1 MNYLTKHLSTFRKQ
15 ILKVSII
22 STQNWWVS
30 KSLFASFIL
39 LLGLFLTACEDPQE
53 IGSEVF
59 VQDIGVLYTD
69 TLTVDASTVL
79 LDSIITSNTANLL
92 VGRYVDPA
100 LGTVET
106 SNYFHIS
113 NADTL
118 RSVVDTAG
126 RKAVTWIKYPT
137 QVDSIR
143 FILPYSLYHG
153 DTLQRQTFKVSQLA
167 DDALLEPTKAYYG
180 NSGAPILK
188 PTLLGQVRNVNIRPI
203 KNSNIISGVGR
214 FDTLRIPITDPTFI
228 NFIKSQRDLTIKDDV
243 LIGTGFRD
251 KIRGLSITS
260 ESAKNAA
267 ILGLSADR
275 AVMKIYYSYKY
286 TYTLLNKALTADS
299 IKVTVDTV
307 KANDL
312 FIGLY
317 TRATGAANNARFN
330 KLTATRSGTF
340 NKLVY
345 PTDALSSSQ
354 ANNQVVLQSSTG
366 LAIKVKF
373 PSLLKLKERKD
384 IAINKAELV
393 LEPNSSS
400 YTLPPDL
407 ILMESN
413 NSNQPI
419 RSTTTG
425 DGNLLFVLGEAST
438 AAYVTKSNNYTFNVT
453 SPLQN
458 ILSGR
463 NKTNGWLLSADTF
476 ATSTAGRGPISGKS
490 VVSSDI
496 DRAIF
501 DNKKIKLKV
510 YYTYVSK

>member
-1 MNYLTKHLSTFRKQ
+1 M
-15 ILKVSII
+15 KVSIT

-30 KSLFASFIL
+30 KRLFASFIL
-39 LLGLFLTACEDPQE
+39 ACCLFFTACEDPQE

-79 LDSIITSNTANLL
+79 LDSILTSNTANLL
-92 VGRYVDPA
+92 VGRYTDPI
-100 LGTVET
+100 LGIVEA
-106 SNYFHIS
+106 SSYFHIA

-126 RKAVTWIKYPT
+126 RKAVTWIRNPSK
-137 QVDSIR
+137 VDSIR
-143 FILPYSLYHG
+143 FILPYSSYQG
-153 DTLQRQTFKVSQLA
+153 DTLQRQTFKVTQLA
-167 DDALLEPTKAYYG
+167 DDAILDATKTYYS
-180 NSGAPILK
+180 NSNAPVLK
-188 PTLLGQVRNVNIRPI
+188 TTVLGQVQNVNVRPI
-203 KNSNIISGVGR
+203 KNKNIISGVGR
-214 FDTLRIPITDPTFI
+214 FDTLRIPISDPTFV
-228 NFIKSQRDLTIKDDV
+228 NFIKSQRDLTTKDDV
-243 LIGTGFRD
+243 LIGTGFKN
-251 KIRGLSITS
+251 KIRGLALTS

-267 ILGLSADR
+267 ILGISADF
-275 AVMKIYYSYKY
+275 AVMKIYYNYKY
-286 TYTLLNKALTADS
+286 TYTLLNKAATADS
-299 IKVTVDTV
+299 IRVTVDTV

-317 TRATGAANNARFN
+317 TRVTGAANNARFN
-330 KLTATRSGTF
+330 KITATRSGAF
-340 NKLVY
+340 NKLVH
-345 PTDALSSSQ
+345 PTDALHSSQ
-354 ANNQVVLQSSTG
+354 ANSQVVLQSSTG
-366 LAIKVKF
+366 LAMKVKF

-425 DGNLLFVLGEAST
+425 EGSLLFVLGEAST

-453 SPLQN
+453 SSLQN

-476 ATSTAGRGPISGKS
+476 VTSTAGRGPVSGKS
-490 VVSSDI
+490 VVSSDV

-510 YYTYVSK
+510 YYTYVGK

>member
-1 MNYLTKHLSTFRKQ
+1 M
-15 ILKVSII
+15 KVSIT
-22 STQNWWVS
+22 STQNWWVR

-39 LLGLFLTACEDPQE
+39 FFGLFLTACEDPQE

-59 VQDIGVLYTD
+59 VQDIGVLFTD
-69 TLTVDASTVL
+69 TLAVDASTVL
-79 LDSIITSNTANLL
+79 LDSIITSNTVNLL
-92 VGRYVDPA
+92 VGRYTDPI
-100 LGTVET
+100 LGVVEAN
-106 SNYFHIS
+106 NYFHLS

-118 RSVVDTAG
+118 RSSVDTAG
-126 RKAVTWIKYPT
+126 RKAVTWIRYPSK
-137 QVDSIR
+137 VDSIR
-143 FILPYSLYHG
+143 FILPYSSYHG
-153 DTLQRQTFKVSQLA
+153 DTLQRQTFKVNQLA
-167 DDALLEPTKAYYG
+167 DDASLDATKTYYG
-180 NSGAPILK
+180 NNVAPALK
-188 PTLLGQVRNVNIRPI
+188 STVLGQVQNVNIRPI
-203 KNSNIISGVGR
+203 KNKYIISGVGR
-214 FDTLRIPITDPTFI
+214 FDTLKIPISDPTFV
-228 NFIKSQRDLTIKDDV
+228 NFIKSQRDLTNKDDV

-267 ILGLSADR
+267 ILGIAADF
-275 AVMKIYYSYKY
+275 AIMKIYYNYKY

-299 IKVTVDTV
+299 IRVTVDTI
-307 KANDL
+307 KSNNL

-317 TRATGAANNARFN
+317 TRATGAPNNARFN
-330 KLTATRSGTF
+330 KLTATRSGAF
-340 NKLVY
+340 SKLVH
-345 PTDALSSSQ
+345 PTDALPSSQ
-354 ANNQVVLQSSTG
+354 ANNQLVLQSSTG
-366 LAIKVKF
+366 LAMKVKF
-373 PSLLKLKERKD
+373 PNLLKLKERKD

-425 DGNLLFVLGEAST
+425 EGSLLFVLGEAST

-453 SPLQN
+453 SSLQN
-458 ILSGR
+458 VLSGR
-463 NKTNGWLLSADTF
+463 NKTNGWILSADTF
-476 ATSTAGRGPISGKS
+476 ATTTAGRGPVSGKG
-490 VVSSDI
+490 VVSSDV

-510 YYTYVSK
+510 YYTYVGK

>member
-1 MNYLTKHLSTFRKQ
+1 M
-15 ILKVSII
+15 KVSTA

-39 LLGLFLTACEDPQE
+39 SSCLFLTACEDPQE

-79 LDSIITSNTANLL
+79 LDSIVTSNTANLL
-92 VGRYVDPA
+92 VGRYIDPI
-100 LGTVET
+100 LGAVEA
-106 SNYFHIS
+106 SSYFHIS

-137 QVDSIR
+137 KVDSIR
-143 FILPYSLYHG
+143 FILPYSLYQG

-167 DDALLEPTKAYYG
+167 DDALLEATKTYYSH
-180 NSGAPILK
+180 NNAPVLK
-188 PTLLGQVRNVNIRPI
+188 STLLGQVQNVNVRPI
-203 KNSNIISGVGR
+203 KNKNIISGVGR
-214 FDTLRIPITDPTFI
+214 FDTLKIPISDLTFI
-228 NFIKSQRDLTIKDDV
+228 NFIKSQRDLTTKDEV
-243 LIGTGFRD
+243 LIGTGFKN
-251 KIRGLSITS
+251 KIRGLAITS
-260 ESAKNAA
+260 ESAKDAA
-267 ILGLSADR
+267 IVGISADN

-307 KANDL
+307 KTNDL

-330 KLTATRSGTF
+330 KVTATRNGAF
-340 NKLVY
+340 NKLVS
-345 PTDALSSSQ
+345 PTDALQSSQ

-366 LAIKVKF
+366 LAMKVKF
-373 PSLLKLKERKD
+373 PSLLKLKTRQD

-393 LEPNSSS
+393 LEPNASS
-400 YTLPPDL
+400 YTLPTDL

-413 NSNQPI
+413 NSNRPI

-425 DGNLLFVLGEAST
+425 EGSLLFVLGEAST
-438 AAYVTKSNNYTFNVT
+438 AAYVTKSNAYTFNVT
-453 SPLQN
+453 SSLQN

-463 NKTNGWLLSADTF
+463 NKTNGWLLSANTF
-476 ATSTAGRGPISGKS
+476 VTSTAGRGPISGKS
-490 VVSSDI
+490 VVSSDV

-501 DNKKIKLKV
+501 DNRKIKLKV
-510 YYTYVSK
+510 YYTYVGK